1 MGFRFRKSFKLAP
14 GIRMS
19 VTPKGLGVS
28 AGPRGAK
35 LSVHSSGRVTG
46 TASIPGSG
54 LSYSQSAKTNSR
66 SRATAAATVQRSAP
80 RAAPNASPAATPP
93 RPPAPRMLAPKWE
106 KRLWEVTVNRPDLPA
121 LPKVATLDPR
131 AHQVAAF
138 LETFYVLLPRDDLVP
153 ARQRLEWLWQEEYD
167 PSVDP
172 FLRRYLPHLTV
183 PLNPTAEISCEVPPD
198 RDVLGLTLAELRQAS
213 GELQLAIDC
222 VESLTPSTLAAVSL
236 AELYSLQGRWADVVD
251 LTNGLQNE
259 DELSTYLL
267 IQRGVALREQRFF
280 EASREA
286 FKKALS
292 IRSRP
297 AALRH
302 LALVERGQ
310 CYLAEGKRSMASKDF
325 QKVLAENAA
334 YPGLAAHQAS
344 VE

>member
-1 MGFRFRKSFKLAP
+1 
-14 GIRMS
+14 
-19 VTPKGLGVS
+19 
-28 AGPRGAK
+28 
-35 LSVHSSGRVTG
+35 
-46 TASIPGSG
+46 
-54 LSYSQSAKTNSR
+54 
-66 SRATAAATVQRSAP
+66 
-80 RAAPNASPAATPP
+80 
-93 RPPAPRMLAPKWE
+93 MLAPKWE

-121 LPKVATLDPR
+121 LPKVAALDPR

-153 ARQRLEWLWQEEYD
+153 ARQRLEWLWQEGYD

-172 FLRRYLPHLTV
+172 FLRKYLPHLTV

-280 EASREA
+280 DASREA
-286 FKKALS
+286 FKKARS
-292 IRSRP
+292 IRSRS

-344 VE
+344 VES

>member
-35 LSVHSSGRVTG
+35 LSVHSSGRVTT

-54 LSYSQSAKTNSR
+54 LAFSQSVNSGSR
-66 SRATAAATVQRSAP
+66 SRRATGATVQQSAP
-80 RAAPNASPAATPP
+80 RAGPNTAPPVAP
-93 RPPAPRMLAPKWE
+93 RPPAPGMLAAKWE

-121 LPKVATLDPR
+121 LPKVAALDPR

-153 ARQRLEWLWQEEYD
+153 ARQRLEWLWQEGYD

-172 FLRRYLPHLTV
+172 FLRKYLPHLTV

-198 RDVLGLTLAELRQAS
+198 RDVLGLTVAELRQAS

-280 EASREA
+280 DASREA

-344 VE
+344 VVL

>member
-1 MGFRFRKSFKLAP
+1 
-14 GIRMS
+14 
-19 VTPKGLGVS
+19 V
-28 AGPRGAK
+28 
-35 LSVHSSGRVTG
+35 
-46 TASIPGSG
+46 
-54 LSYSQSAKTNSR
+54 
-66 SRATAAATVQRSAP
+66 
-80 RAAPNASPAATPP
+80 
-93 RPPAPRMLAPKWE
+93 
-106 KRLWEVTVNRPDLPA
+106 
-121 LPKVATLDPR
+121 
-131 AHQVAAF
+131 
-138 LETFYVLLPRDDLVP
+138 
-153 ARQRLEWLWQEEYD
+153 
-167 PSVDP
+167 
-172 FLRRYLPHLTV
+172 
-183 PLNPTAEISCEVPPD
+183 
-198 RDVLGLTLAELRQAS
+198 AELRQAS

-267 IQRGVALREQRFF
+267 IQRGVALRHQRFF

-292 IRSRP
+292 IRSRS

-310 CYLAEGKRSMASKDF
+310 CYLAEGKRSMANKDF

-344 VE
+344 VES